1 MTAGEDS
8 AFAALDAHIRIE
20 LARAAAT
27 YASCVDLR
35 ARLAAIVAAGAQDD
49 DDDAAAAP
57 G

>member
-8 AFAALDAHIRIE
+8 AFAALDAHIRTE
-20 LARAAAT
+20 LAGAAAT

-35 ARLAAIVAAGAQDD
+35 VRLAAILAAGTLDD
-49 DDDAAAAP
+49 GDDAAAAP

>member
-8 AFAALDAHIRIE
+8 AFAALDAHIRTE
-20 LARAAAT
+20 LAGAAAT
-27 YASCVDLR
+27 YASSVDLR
-35 ARLAAIVAAGAQDD
+35 ARLTAILAAAAQDD

>member
-1 MTAGEDS
+1 MTADEDS
-8 AFAALDAHIRIE
+8 AFAALDAHIRAE

-35 ARLAAIVAAGAQDD
+35 ARLAAILAAGAQDD

-57 G
+57 S

>member
-1 MTAGEDS
+1 MTADEDS
-8 AFAALDAHIRIE
+8 AFAALDAHIRAE

-27 YASCVDLR
+27 YASCADLR
-35 ARLAAIVAAGAQDD
+35 VRLAAILEAGTRDD

>member
-1 MTAGEDS
+1 MTAGEDP
-8 AFAALDAHIRIE
+8 AFAALDAHIRTE

-35 ARLAAIVAAGAQDD
+35 ARLAAILAAGARDD